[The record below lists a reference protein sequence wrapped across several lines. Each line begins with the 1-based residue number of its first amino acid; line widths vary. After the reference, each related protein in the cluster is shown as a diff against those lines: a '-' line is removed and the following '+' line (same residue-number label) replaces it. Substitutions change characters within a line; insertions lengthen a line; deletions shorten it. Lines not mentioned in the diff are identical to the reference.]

1 MALSPRACDKPR
13 MTNITDTENK
23 YSIALRSR
31 GGAGRGAM
39 WQWEIFAAGKNLPVK
54 KGVVSGTE
62 KHAHDLARA
71 AVATLL
77 RHEAAALADSGK

>member
-1 MALSPRACDKPR
+1 MASTLRACNKER
-13 MTNITDTENK
+13 MTNITDTESK

-39 WQWEIFAAGKNLPVK
+39 WQWEIFAAGKPLPVQ

-62 KHAHDLARA
+62 KRAHDVARA
-71 AVATLL
+71 AVAALA
-77 RHEAAALADSGK
+77 RREAAGTAR

>member
-1 MALSPRACDKPR
+1 

-31 GGAGRGAM
+31 GGGGRGAM
-39 WQWEIFAAGKNLPVK
+39 WQWEIFAAGKNLSVK

-71 AVATLL
+71 AVAALL
-77 RHEAAALADSGK
+77 RHDAAGTQAGK